1 MQHPFIRNKRELFLY
16 IGMWA
21 VISTVLFFILT
32 EGRNVPAYDSL
43 FHSFVA
49 YAIFWLLGYFL
60 WYPVKYY
67 KPTKSV
73 VSNLFFAHL
82 MIASVCVMIWYS
94 LNNFI
99 FSIASV
105 SLPVMSVEIIAII
118 FFYSILVLIF
128 YLTIYYVDL
137 ETKMKEESFLKDTL
151 RTTELNLLKS
161 QINPHFLF
169 NSLNS
174 ISALTFISPEKAQKM
189 IISLSDYLRYSI
201 AFPNQERVSLKVELE
216 NIERFLSIEKIRF
229 GDRLA
234 YTMECDQEAY
244 GHLIPPM
251 LLQPLVENAIKHGVY
266 QSTELVTIEIN
277 VLTKEDHLEITI
289 VNDFDEAMVNKN
301 GTGLGLVNCKERL
314 HILYGSSQFLE
325 THADAGKY
333 FVRVQIPFDL
343 KNNL

>member
-32 EGRNVPAYDSL
+32 EGRNVSAYDSL

-234 YTMECDQEAY
+234 YNMECDQDAY

-289 VNDFDEAMVNKN
+289 VNNFDEAMVNKN

-314 HILYGSSQFLE
+314 RILYGSSQFLE

-343 KNNL
+343 KNNI